1 MLVHNE
7 RTFRDVIEVI
17 RTVDV
22 LEWVRNQRPN
32 SKWVF
37 YRLIQAMVTLTRL
50 NIPVGASVELPCYI
64 ARNQSIVSLT
74 NSRHTGEPYRDNLC
88 LFRCLALQAGEG
100 ESSLERAAT
109 AYFER
114 YIVETSQAREDFC
127 GVDLTELI
135 LVEELFSVSIYV
147 YSLDEHNQAVC
158 IRRSVKQFPS
168 MYINL
173 YEKHFSFVKDI
184 QSYSNCFV
192 CKKCDKFFSKP
203 YALSRHEQTC
213 TTNVKHKFPGRVFQ
227 IPKTVF
233 QELEDMGLQF
243 DPADKFFPYF
253 ATWDIESFQH
263 DVRSTSG
270 AAPLQWTAEH
280 VPASISVAS
289 NVPGHENAFCFVTD
303 GDSEQ
308 LVSDFVEYLFEISD
322 MSYRLLSEKFE
333 SVFRFGCNDF

>member
-1 MLVHNE
+1 
-7 RTFRDVIEVI
+7 
-17 RTVDV
+17 
-22 LEWVRNQRPN
+22 
-32 SKWVF
+32 
-37 YRLIQAMVTLTRL
+37 
-50 NIPVGASVELPCYI
+50 
-64 ARNQSIVSLT
+64 
-74 NSRHTGEPYRDNLC
+74 

-135 LVEELFSVSIYV
+135 SVEELFSVSIYV

-173 YEKHFSFVKDI
+173 YENHFSFIKDFH
-184 QSYSNCFV
+184 SYSNCFV
-192 CKKCDKFFSKP
+192 CKKCDKIFSKP

-213 TTNVKHKFPGRVFQ
+213 TTNVRHKFPGRVFQ

-243 DPADKFFPYF
+243 EPADKFFPILPHGISRAF
-253 ATWDIESFQH
+253 NMMCGLH
-263 DVRSTSG
+263 R
-270 AAPLQWTAEH
+270 APHHFNGQLNMYQRLYLSPVTCLVTKMH
-280 VPASISVAS
+280 
-289 NVPGHENAFCFVTD
+289 FV
-303 GDSEQ
+303 
-308 LVSDFVEYLFEISD
+308 L
-322 MSYRLLSEKFE
+322 
-333 SVFRFGCNDF
+333 

>member
-1 MLVHNE
+1 M
-7 RTFRDVIEVI
+7 
-17 RTVDV
+17 

-50 NIPVGASVELPCYI
+50 NVPVGASVELPCYI

-158 IRRSVKQFPS
+158 IWRSVKQFPS

-173 YEKHFSFVKDI
+173 YEKHFSFIKDI

-192 CKKCDKFFSKP
+192 CKKCDKIFSKP
-203 YALSRHEQTC
+203 YALSRYEQTC
-213 TTNVKHKFPGRVFQ
+213 TTNIKHKFPR
-227 IPKTVF
+227 
-233 QELEDMGLQF
+233 
-243 DPADKFFPYF
+243 
-253 ATWDIESFQH
+253 
-263 DVRSTSG
+263 
-270 AAPLQWTAEH
+270 
-280 VPASISVAS
+280 
-289 NVPGHENAFCFVTD
+289 
-303 GDSEQ
+303 
-308 LVSDFVEYLFEISD
+308 
-322 MSYRLLSEKFE
+322 
-333 SVFRFGCNDF
+333 

>member
-1 MLVHNE
+1 M
-7 RTFRDVIEVI
+7 
-17 RTVDV
+17 
-22 LEWVRNQRPN
+22 
-32 SKWVF
+32 
-37 YRLIQAMVTLTRL
+37 
-50 NIPVGASVELPCYI
+50 
-64 ARNQSIVSLT
+64 
-74 NSRHTGEPYRDNLC
+74 
-88 LFRCLALQAGEG
+88 
-100 ESSLERAAT
+100 
-109 AYFER
+109 
-114 YIVETSQAREDFC
+114 
-127 GVDLTELI
+127 
-135 LVEELFSVSIYV
+135 SIYV

-158 IRRSVKQFPS
+158 IRRSVQQFPS

-173 YEKHFSFVKDI
+173 YENHFSFIKDF

-192 CKKCDKFFSKP
+192 CKKCDKIFSKP

-243 DPADKFFPYF
+243 DPADKLFP
-253 ATWDIESFQH
+253 ILPH
-263 DVRSTSG
+263 G
-270 AAPLQWTAEH
+270 
-280 VPASISVAS
+280 ISRAFNMMCGLHRAQYHFNGQLNMYQRLYLSPCS

-333 SVFRFGCNDF
+333 SVFSDLDVMISNLPQEDEQGKHSL